1 MNAGK
6 PISIVGSGVYLPQ
19 RVSSEEIE
27 MKFNLPSNFSEKYSG
42 VKYRHQVTFESNG
55 YMGARAVEKA
65 LLNAHLILEDIDA
78 IIAAGATFDYPLP
91 NKSSVI
97 LAEIKNHKTNHI
109 FTLDIDTTCLSF
121 ISAFEIASKMLDG
134 DQYKRIIIVSSEIA
148 SKGLNPS
155 NPESLTLFGDGAAA
169 FILEYN
175 ESSTSRFYKGSFN
188 TYTEGL
194 NYTIIKGGGNK
205 YHFKDHAYNPDL
217 HSFEMDGFKLLK
229 LAKQKLPYF
238 LSSFL
243 VDLHVEMDEIDLIIP
258 HQASKAGLSILNNLY
273 TFKETQLINNLETHG
288 NCIAASIPILM
299 HDAITNG
306 KLKRDDIC
314 LLIGT
319 SAGFSIGA
327 ILIKY

>member
-1 MNAGK
+1 MKAGK
-6 PISIVGSGVYLPQ
+6 PIRIIGSGIYLPQ

-27 MKFNLPSNFSEKYSG
+27 MKFNLSANFSEKYSG

-65 LLNAHLILEDIDA
+65 LLNANLNLEDIDV

-97 LAEIKNHKTNHI
+97 LSEIKNHNTNRI
-109 FTLDIDTTCLSF
+109 VTLDVDTTCLSF
-121 ISAFEIASKMLDG
+121 VTGFEIASKMLDG
-134 DQYKRIIIVSSEIA
+134 DQYKRVIIVSSEIA
-148 SKGLNPS
+148 SKGLHPS
-155 NPESLTLFGDGAAA
+155 RPESLTLFGDGAAA
-169 FILEYN
+169 FILEYD
-175 ESSTSRFYKGSFN
+175 ESSTSMFYKSSFN
-188 TYTEGL
+188 TYTEGF

-205 YHFKDHAYNPDL
+205 YHFKDYAYNSDL
-217 HSFEMDGFKLLK
+217 HSFEMDGLKLLR
-229 LAKQKLPYF
+229 LAKQKIPYF

-243 VDLHVEMDEIDLIIP
+243 VDLHIEMHKIDVIIP
-258 HQASKAGLSILNNLY
+258 HQASKAGLSILKNMY
-273 TFKETQLINNLETHG
+273 QFRETQLLENIETHG

-306 KLKRDDIC
+306 KLKRDNIC